1 MKKLVTNYWISQWKY
16 RVLFSNSEC
25 RGFLFL
31 ATAIKN
37 SK

>member
-16 RVLFSNSEC
+16 RVLFSDSAL
-25 RGFLFL
+25 GFLFL